1 MGRKATLAVTQHPSQ
16 KNMNEAPPR
25 LVLFFGSGRSGSTLL
40 GQMLNYHPHCLIA
53 NEYKLLDRVLKGAS
67 LAGSLDELKTLAQ
80 SQYKTG
86 LEADSRFKNAM
97 SKYQKRW
104 KAMGPLS
111 GEEAF
116 RKKEILVVGD
126 KKAGKNSLLYQKDP
140 EGVLALMDRMEK
152 EYGLY
157 LIQLVRDPLRSARSY
172 MKSHGYRFAEAYH
185 RVVVDQTAT
194 YELLEQKKDSCAVH
208 RLFYEDLIEDPAR
221 ELTVLL
227 GWLGLERHE
236 DWTNRIA
243 TVVDRS
249 EDQRPRRWKEYV
261 LMLKEGWA
269 YRHSPVFDR
278 YDTPGR
284 F

>member
-1 MGRKATLAVTQHPSQ
+1 M
-16 KNMNEAPPR
+16 
-25 LVLFFGSGRSGSTLL
+25 LFFGSGRSGSTLL

-53 NEYKLLDRVLKGAS
+53 NEYKLLDHVLKGAS
-67 LAGSLDELKTLAQ
+67 LAGCLDELQTVAQ
-80 SQYKTG
+80 RQYRTG
-86 LEADSRFKNAM
+86 LEGDSRFRTAL

-111 GEEAF
+111 GEETF
-116 RKKEILVVGD
+116 RKKDILVLGD
-126 KKAGKNSLLYQKDP
+126 KKAGKNSLLYRKDP
-140 EGVLALMDRMEK
+140 KGVLDLMDRMEK

-172 MKSHGYRFAEAYH
+172 MKSHGYRSFAKAYR

-194 YELLEQKKDSCAVH
+194 YELLERKKHSYAVH

-221 ELTVLL
+221 ELTALL
-227 GWLGLERHE
+227 RWLGLECRE

-249 EDQRPRRWKEYV
+249 EDRSPLRLKEYL

-278 YDTPGR
+278 YAAPGR